1 MSDIAPI
8 SRSSGA
14 YQAVGRRSVSSDGS
28 ASASGRSSD
37 SVQFSS
43 AAQLLSKLHELPET
57 RKDLID
63 RIRAEIKSGTYD
75 TDEKL
80 NAALDGAIDDA
91 LA

>member
-14 YQAVGRRSVSSDGS
+14 YQPAGRRSVGSDGTT
-28 ASASGRSSD
+28 SASGRPSD

-43 AAQLLSKLHELPET
+43 QAQLLSKLQELPET
-57 RKDLID
+57 RKDLVD
-63 RIRAEIKSGTYD
+63 RIRAEIKAGTYD

-91 LA
+91 L

>member
-14 YQAVGRRSVSSDGS
+14 YQPVGRRAAGNDGS
-28 ASASGRSSD
+28 TSASGRSSD

-43 AAQLLSKLHELPET
+43 AAQLLSKLQELPET
-57 RKDLID
+57 RKDLVD
-63 RIRAEIKSGTYD
+63 RIRAEIKAGTYD

-91 LA
+91 VG